1 MIEKFFCRVFIS
13 LQPCETEGEEERL
26 GGGKR
31 IYIYICTYSIHSL
44 RLLVFRAPVFLFI
57 RAVCYVAVGMLLKY
71 DEHGGNGPFFLS
83 LNFFHPRGSNIVTIV
98 LVIFRVDNR
107 YLERD

>member
-31 IYIYICTYSIHSL
+31 IYIYIYICMYVSYTLASFARLSRSRFSFYQGGVL
-44 RLLVFRAPVFLFI
+44 RCGWNVVEVR
-57 RAVCYVAVGMLLKY
+57 
-71 DEHGGNGPFFLS
+71 
-83 LNFFHPRGSNIVTIV
+83 
-98 LVIFRVDNR
+98 
-107 YLERD
+107 